1 MTQREKIY
9 FTKYWNFYVKECAP
23 PPISGT
29 GIGKMLMTTSSA
41 RSI

>member
-1 MTQREKIY
+1 MTQREKDL
-9 FTKYWNFYVKECAP
+9 FYEVLELLRKEVR
-23 PPISGT
+23 T